1 MNNDLAITALI
12 RSLESQRYLAM
23 QRGDL
28 ETFYRLAHPEL
39 IYVHSNG
46 VKDDLASYLNKCR
59 NGLYRYD
66 RIDHAV
72 HHVFAC
78 GDTALAFGHLS
89 ADIVSHGVAKTL
101 NNQTLSA
108 WQMTAGQWLLIAYQP
123 TPITQPA
130 TTPLTSSP
138 GDLPHVNAAIHL

>member
-59 NGLYRYD
+59 NRVLGHPVSALQCPTA
-66 RIDHAV
+66 HAPLEPTG
-72 HHVFAC
+72 C
-78 GDTALAFGHLS
+78 
-89 ADIVSHGVAKTL
+89 
-101 NNQTLSA
+101 
-108 WQMTAGQWLLIAYQP
+108 AG
-123 TPITQPA
+123 
-130 TTPLTSSP
+130 S
-138 GDLPHVNAAIHL
+138 

>member
-46 VKDDLASYLNKCR
+46 VKDDLAS
-59 NGLYRYD
+59 
-66 RIDHAV
+66 
-72 HHVFAC
+72 
-78 GDTALAFGHLS
+78 
-89 ADIVSHGVAKTL
+89 
-101 NNQTLSA
+101 
-108 WQMTAGQWLLIAYQP
+108 
-123 TPITQPA
+123 
-130 TTPLTSSP
+130 
-138 GDLPHVNAAIHL
+138 